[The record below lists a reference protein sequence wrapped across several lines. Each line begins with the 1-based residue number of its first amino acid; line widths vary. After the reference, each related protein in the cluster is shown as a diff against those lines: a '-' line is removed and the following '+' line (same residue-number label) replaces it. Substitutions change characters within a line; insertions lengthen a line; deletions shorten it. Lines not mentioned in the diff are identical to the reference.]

1 MDFSQK
7 TKKEREKRLYQCPE
21 CGLWYREKKWAKKC
35 ENWCKKHKS
44 CNLEII
50 KHAINKKIC
59 KK

>member
-50 KHAINKKIC
+50 KHAIKKI
-59 KK
+59 